1 MLLQILLW
9 GLVIGV
15 IHFVAVGILYMNP
28 FTAKLYRDAGEHPA
42 LRKWPKQGEYILKMA
57 LGTQAEVYILT
68 AGYIYLRSLFAEPT
82 GWTTALI
89 LAAIFSAV
97 RVYPRFWNM
106 LIQSTYPRKLLAVEF
121 VNGVVG
127 TFIIVLGLKLLPIQ

>member
-1 MLLQILLW
+1 MILQILLW
-9 GLVIGV
+9 GFVIGL

-28 FTAKLYRDAGEHPA
+28 FTAKLYKQESEHPA
-42 LRKWPKQGEYILKMA
+42 LRKWPKQSEYIVKMA
-57 LGTQAEVYILT
+57 LGTQVEVYILT
-68 AGYIYLRSLFAEPT
+68 AGYIYLRSLFAEPA

-89 LAAIFSAV
+89 LAAAFSAI

-106 LIQSTYPRKLLAVEF
+106 LIQSAYPRKLLAVEF

-127 TFIIVLGLKLLPIQ
+127 TFVIVLGLKLLPI